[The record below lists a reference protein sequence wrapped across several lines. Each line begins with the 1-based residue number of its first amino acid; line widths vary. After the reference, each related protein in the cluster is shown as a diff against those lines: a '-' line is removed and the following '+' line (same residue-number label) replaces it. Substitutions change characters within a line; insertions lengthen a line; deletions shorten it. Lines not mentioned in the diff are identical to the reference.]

1 MIISIVNH
9 KGGTGKTTTTVN
21 LGSAT
26 ETNYIKGIIKSGAR
40 LIILIDIF
48 KVIDQEMTNTLKKA
62 STTALA
68 A

>member
-26 ETNYIKGIIKSGAR
+26 ETNYIKGIIISGAR